1 MNSKE
6 TNHHCS
12 VVEIAGTGVLIEGSS
27 GTGKT
32 SVALGLLEASRNRG
46 LDCAFVCDDQ
56 AKLSVAA
63 GKINASAPE
72 TISGLVELHGY
83 GITEIEYKPNC
94 TVELVARLVK
104 ESDVERMP
112 DPCETDLLGV
122 NLPLLKLPRLHE
134 SQSVRIILA
143 WLKDTGRLG

>member
-1 MNSKE
+1 M
-6 TNHHCS
+6 
-12 VVEIAGTGVLIEGSS
+12 VEIAGAGVLIEGTS

-32 SVALGLLEASRNRG
+32 SVALGLLEAGQNRK

-56 AKLSVAA
+56 AILS
-63 GKINASAPE
+63 NTWQESSMPMHPE

-83 GITEIEYKPNC
+83 GITEIEYKPKC
-94 TVELVARLVK
+94 TVELVARLVE
-104 ESDVERMP
+104 ESEMERMP
-112 DPCETDLLGV
+112 DSSETVLLGV
-122 NLPLLKLPRLHE
+122 NLPLLKLPRRHE